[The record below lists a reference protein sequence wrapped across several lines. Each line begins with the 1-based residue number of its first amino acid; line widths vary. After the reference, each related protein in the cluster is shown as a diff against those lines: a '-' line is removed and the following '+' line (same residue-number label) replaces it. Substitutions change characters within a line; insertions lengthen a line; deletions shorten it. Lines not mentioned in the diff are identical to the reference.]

1 MLRYSMRRLA
11 ISIPVVVGLAV
22 VVFLYI
28 HLMPGDPVQ
37 AMVGRYG
44 SPELVEQLRHE
55 LGLDRPLYEQ
65 FVDWVAGLLGGDL
78 GITFRSRQPI
88 TPILIGRIPATVELA
103 AGAFVI
109 AVLLGMPSGF
119 LAGVMKDSKFDYVFS
134 LVALAGLSA
143 PLFWTGYLLMLAL
156 GVKLRVLPSMGYIP
170 FTDDPGRNLLYLILP
185 AFTLGF
191 GMAPYIAKMT
201 RTAVVETLQE
211 PFVGFAEAKGLRK
224 KVILIRYVLRHAV
237 PSIVVVLGM
246 DVGFLLGGQIV
257 VEELFNWPG
266 TGRLMVRAVIERD
279 YFMAQATILIYA
291 GVFIFINFFAE
302 LLHAWLDPRV
312 RLD

>member
-11 ISIPVVVGLAV
+11 ISIPVIVGLAV

-28 HLMPGDPVQ
+28 HLMPGDPIQ
-37 AMVGRYG
+37 AMVGRDA
-44 SPELVEQLRHE
+44 SPELVQQIRHE
-55 LGLDRPLYEQ
+55 FGLDRPLYEQ
-65 FVDWVAGLLGGDL
+65 FTDWVAGLLHGDL

-88 TPILIGRIPATVELA
+88 TPILLGRIPATIELA
-103 AGAFVI
+103 AGAFIV
-109 AVLLGMPSGF
+109 ALLLGMPSGF
-119 LAGVMKDSKFDYVFS
+119 LAGVMKDSKFDYIFS

-156 GVKLRVLPSMGYIP
+156 GVKWRVLPAMGYIP

-201 RTAVVETLQE
+201 RTAVVETMQE
-211 PFVGFAEAKGLRK
+211 PFVAFAEAKGLRK
-224 KVILIRYVLRHAV
+224 KVILIRYVLRHAI
-237 PSIVVVLGM
+237 PSIAVVLGM

-279 YFMAQATILIYA
+279 YFMAQATILVYA
-291 GVFIFINFFAE
+291 GVFIFVNFFAE

>member
-1 MLRYSMRRLA
+1 MLRYSMRRLV
-11 ISIPVVVGLAV
+11 ISIPVVIGLAV

-44 SPELVEQLRHE
+44 SPELVKQIRHE
-55 LGLDRPLYEQ
+55 FGLDRPLYEQ
-65 FVDWVAGLLGGDL
+65 FTDWVAGLLHGDL

-88 TPILIGRIPATVELA
+88 TPILLGRIPATIELA
-103 AGAFVI
+103 AGAFIV
-109 AVLLGMPSGF
+109 ALLLGMPSGF
-119 LAGVMKDSKFDYVFS
+119 LAGVMKDSKFDYIFS

-156 GVKLRVLPSMGYIP
+156 GVKWRVLPAMGYIP

-201 RTAVVETLQE
+201 RTAVVETMQE
-211 PFVGFAEAKGLRK
+211 PFVAFAEAKGLRK
-224 KVILIRYVLRHAV
+224 KVILIRYVLRHAI
-237 PSIVVVLGM
+237 PSIAVVLGM

-279 YFMAQATILIYA
+279 YFMAQATILVYA
-291 GVFIFINFFAE
+291 GVFIFVNFFAE

>member
-1 MLRYSMRRLA
+1 MLRYSMRRLV
-11 ISIPVVVGLAV
+11 ISIPVVIGLAV

-28 HLMPGDPVQ
+28 HLMPGDPIQ
-37 AMVGRYG
+37 AMVGRDA
-44 SPELVEQLRHE
+44 SPELVQQIRHE
-55 LGLDRPLYEQ
+55 FGLDRPLYEQ
-65 FVDWVAGLLGGDL
+65 FTDWVAGLLHGDL

-88 TPILIGRIPATVELA
+88 TPILLGRIPATIELA
-103 AGAFVI
+103 AGAFIV
-109 AVLLGMPSGF
+109 ALLLGMPSGF
-119 LAGVMKDSKFDYVFS
+119 LAGVMKDSKFDYIFS

-156 GVKLRVLPSMGYIP
+156 GVKWRVLPAMGYIP

-201 RTAVVETLQE
+201 RTAVVETMQE
-211 PFVGFAEAKGLRK
+211 PFVAFAEAKGLRK
-224 KVILIRYVLRHAV
+224 KVILIRYVLRHAI
-237 PSIVVVLGM
+237 PSIAVVLGM

-279 YFMAQATILIYA
+279 YFMAQATILVYA
-291 GVFIFINFFAE
+291 GVFIFVNFFAE

>member
-1 MLRYSMRRLA
+1 VLRYSMRRLA
-11 ISIPVVVGLAV
+11 ISIPVIVGLAV
-22 VVFLYI
+22 LVFLYI
-28 HLMPGDPVQ
+28 HLMPGDPIQ

-44 SPELVEQLRHE
+44 SPELVAQIRHE
-55 LGLDRPLYEQ
+55 FGLDRPLYEQ
-65 FVDWVAGLLGGDL
+65 FVDWVAGLLHGDL

-88 TPILIGRIPATVELA
+88 TPILVGRIPATVELA
-103 AGAFVI
+103 AGALII
-109 AVLLGMPSGF
+109 ALLLGMPSGF
-119 LAGVMKDSKFDYVFS
+119 LAGVMKDSKFDHIFS

-156 GVKLRVLPSMGYIP
+156 GVKWRLLPAMGYIP
-170 FTDDPGRNLLYLILP
+170 FTDDPGRNLLFLILP

-201 RTAVVETLQE
+201 RTAVVETMQE
-211 PFVGFAEAKGLRK
+211 PFVAFAEAKGLRK
-224 KVILIRYVLRHAV
+224 KVILIRYVFRHAI
-237 PSIVVVLGM
+237 PSIAVVLGM

-279 YFMAQATILIYA
+279 YFMAQATILVYA
-291 GVFIFINFFAE
+291 GVFIFVNFFAE
-302 LLHAWLDPRV
+302 ILHAWLDPRV